1 MKIIKSI
8 LLLSV
13 ILVTIASFQNQ
24 PVTLFMIGDSTM
36 ANKNISGEM
45 ADNQERGWGQML
57 QQFFDSTKVVVDNHA
72 VNGRSSKSF
81 IDEGRWDVVLQRMK
95 QGDYL
100 IIQFGHN
107 DEKTKIDRHTEPGTT
122 FDANLKRFIKEAR
135 DKGVTPILMNSIVRR
150 KFAAD
155 TLIDTHGE
163 YVVAPRKVAKETRCL
178 FVDATK
184 LTHDYIQPMGSED
197 SKKLFC
203 WLPEG
208 KYKSAPKGRQDD
220 THLNI
225 YGATEIASLLIQDVA
240 RQDKTLSKALLMAGS
255 NNPK

>member
-1 MKIIKSI
+1 MKKTCLY
-8 LLLSV
+8 LL
-13 ILVTIASFQNQ
+13 LVTIAVIVCSFHKQ

-36 ANKNISGEM
+36 ANKDISGAK

-95 QGDYL
+95 PGDYL

-107 DEKTKIDRHTEPGTT
+107 DENPKADRHTDPGTT
-122 FDANLKRFIKEAR
+122 FDANLKRFIQEAR
-135 DKGVTPILMNSIVRR
+135 DKGATPILMNSIVRR
-150 KFAAD
+150 KFSSD

-163 YVVAPRKVAKETRCL
+163 YISAPRRVAKETKCL
-178 FVDATK
+178 FVDAAQ
-184 LTHDYIQPMGSED
+184 LTHDFIQPMGPED

-203 WLPEG
+203 WLPAG
-208 KYKSAPKGRQDD
+208 KYKTAPKGRQDD

-225 YGATEIASLLIQDVA
+225 YGATEIASLLIKEVV
-240 RQDKTLSKALLMAGS
+240 RQDKTLRKASKF
-255 NNPK
+255 